1 MKKFSFETQSYNFR
15 TQSYNFR
22 DVVANNIIF
31 HHTNICLAWSLRIS
45 LVNAGI
51 CLSHCISLRKM
62 LNVHVLVNP
71 MSPVRTLNVY
81 CSDQLVLIRTNSV
94 QNVTHL

>member
-15 TQSYNFR
+15 
-22 DVVANNIIF
+22 DVVANNIF
-31 HHTNICLAWSLRIS
+31 HHTNISLAWSLRIS

-51 CLSHCISLRKM
+51 CLSHCITLRKV
-62 LNVHVLVNP
+62 LNVHVLINP
-71 MSPVRTLNVY
+71 ISPVRTLNVY
-81 CSDQLVLIRTNSV
+81 CLDQLVLIRTNSV

>member
-1 MKKFSFETQSYNFR
+1 MKKFSFE

-22 DVVANNIIF
+22 DVVANNIISS
-31 HHTNICLAWSLRIS
+31 HKTNGHACPGNISLTWSLRIS

-51 CLSHCISLRKM
+51 CLSHCLSLRKV
-62 LNVHVLVNP
+62 LNVHVLINP

-94 QNVTHL
+94 